1 MADKLKLYSKVFD
14 SRLLV
19 GTALYPSPAIMRESV
34 AASGSEIIT
43 LSLRRQSPA
52 QQQGKMIWDY
62 IQDSGCQL
70 LPNTAGCKTPKEVI
84 ALAEMSREIF
94 GTDWLKLEVIGDDYN
109 LQPDPFGLI
118 EAARE
123 LINRGFKVLPYCTD
137 DLVVCRKLLDVG
149 CQVLM
154 PWGSPIGTG
163 RGLMNKYNLQTLRE
177 RLPDTPLIIDAGIGA
192 PSQACEAMEMGFDA
206 VLLNTAIAKAQN
218 PVLMA
223 ESFKLAV
230 QSGRAARN
238 AGLMLKR
245 QTASPSTPTLD
256 MPFWQQTL
264 SAEHIEKNGEGE
276 KVEGEKGEGEKGE
289 GEKV

>member
-1 MADKLKLYSKVFD
+1 MVDTLKLYGNAFG

-34 AASGSEIIT
+34 AASGAEIIT
-43 LSLRRQSPA
+43 LSLRRQNPE
-52 QQQGKMIWDY
+52 QQQGRMLWDY
-62 IQDSGCQL
+62 IRESGCQL

-123 LINRGFKVLPYCTD
+123 LVKRGFKVLPYCTD

-149 CQVLM
+149 CEVLM

-192 PSQACEAMEMGFDA
+192 PSQAGEAMEMGFDA
-206 VLLNTAIAKAQN
+206 VLLNTAIARAQN

-223 ESFKLAV
+223 QAFRLAIEA
-230 QSGRAARN
+230 GRVARN
-238 AGLMLKR
+238 AGLMLQR

-256 MPFWQQTL
+256 MPFWQQ
-264 SAEHIEKNGEGE
+264 SINVGEE
-276 KVEGEKGEGEKGE
+276 A
-289 GEKV
+289 

>member
-1 MADKLKLYSKVFD
+1 MHSKLELYGRQFD

-34 AASGSEIIT
+34 EASGAEIIT
-43 LSLRRQSPA
+43 LSLRRQNPE
-52 QQQGKMIWDY
+52 QQQGKMLWDY
-62 IQDSGCQL
+62 IRESGCQL
-70 LPNTAGCKTPKEVI
+70 LPNTAGCKTPREVI

-94 GTDWLKLEVIGDDYN
+94 QTDWLKLEVIGDDYN
-109 LQPDPFGLI
+109 LQPDPYGLV

-123 LINRGFKVLPYCTD
+123 LIKRDFKVLPYCTD

-149 CQVLM
+149 CEVLM
-154 PWGSPIGTG
+154 PWGAPIGTG
-163 RGLMNKYNLQTLRE
+163 QGLLNKYNLQTLRE

-192 PSQACEAMEMGFDA
+192 PSQAAEAMEMGYDA

-223 ESFKLAV
+223 QAFKLATEA
-230 QSGRAARN
+230 GRSAFV

-256 MPFWQQTL
+256 MPFWQQASTEL
-264 SAEHIEKNGEGE
+264 HEQ
-276 KVEGEKGEGEKGE
+276 
-289 GEKV
+289 

>member
-1 MADKLKLYSKVFD
+1 MADKLKLYGKEFD

-62 IQDSGCQL
+62 IQESGCQL

-118 EAARE
+118 AAARE
-123 LINRGFKVLPYCTD
+123 LVKRGFKVLPYCTD

-149 CQVLM
+149 CEVLM

-206 VLLNTAIAKAQN
+206 VLLNTAVAKAQN

-223 ESFKLAV
+223 ESFKLAI

-256 MPFWQQTL
+256 MPFWQQTI
-264 SAEHIEKNGEGE
+264 SAENGE
-276 KVEGEKGEGEKGE
+276 KV
-289 GEKV
+289 